1 MNAMSVPQFSRPGA
15 VDLSS
20 LRTPPQPAAGA
31 SDATAGAGG
40 GPGSGRYVIAV
51 GDEQTLR
58 SDVVERSMSVV
69 VLVSFWSPESA
80 ASVDINGSLSRLAD
94 EFDGRFLL
102 ATVDVAAH
110 PELAQALGIPQVP
123 LVVAA
128 LRGQLAPLIQDPLP
142 DDQMRAMI
150 SQILQAAVSNG
161 VAGRVD
167 PVDDGDSTAAEAGV
181 DDADAE
187 PPSRFPEAEEAL
199 MSGDLDAAVQAFEE
213 ALSSNP
219 GDPEA
224 TLGLGQAKLLKRTQG
239 VDLNATREAAA
250 QRPDDVAAQT
260 LAADVELLGG
270 HVDDAFG
277 RLIDV
282 VRRSAG
288 DDRDQARQ
296 HLIELF
302 SVVGDADPRVVRA
315 RQQLASALF

>member
-1 MNAMSVPQFSRPGA
+1 
-15 VDLSS
+15 
-20 LRTPPQPAAGA
+20 
-31 SDATAGAGG
+31 
-40 GPGSGRYVIAV
+40 V

-58 SDVVERSMSVV
+58 ADVIERSLTVV

-80 ASVDINGSLSRLAD
+80 ASVEINASLSRLAD

-110 PELAQALGIPQVP
+110 PELAQALGIPEVP

-142 DDQMRAMI
+142 DDQLRGLVN
-150 SQILQAAVSNG
+150 QILQAAVSNG
-161 VAGRVD
+161 VTGRVD
-167 PVDDGDSTAAEAGV
+167 PAELGAPAEADAAEG
-181 DDADAE
+181 DEEAE
-187 PPSRFPEAEEAL
+187 LPSRFPEAEEAL
-199 MSGDLDAAVQAFEE
+199 MAGDLDAAVTAFEE
-213 ALSSNP
+213 ALLTSP

-239 VDLNATREAAA
+239 VDLNAARAEAA

-260 LAADVELLGG
+260 LAADLELLGG

-277 RLIDV
+277 RLIDL
-282 VRRSAG
+282 VRRTAG
-288 DDRDQARQ
+288 DDRDQSRQ

-302 SVVGDADPRVVRA
+302 SVVGDVDPRVGRA